1 MEKPNQ
7 KPFYPYFS
15 SGPCAKPPGW
25 NVDIFKNAALSRSH
39 RSPYA
44 KVKLKEVI
52 EKSKKLLQIPED
64 YRVGIVPASD
74 TGAVEMAMWSLLGP
88 RGVEVLSWE
97 NFGHDWVYDVE
108 NQLPLENKI
117 IRKGNY
123 GFLPDLQKVNFD
135 NDIIFTWNGTTAG
148 VRVKNGDWIA
158 SDRAGLTICDATS
171 AVFSMK
177 LDWDKLDVITYSW
190 QKVLGGEAAHGMLIL
205 SPRAVERL
213 QSYQPL
219 WPIPKLFRLSKDKK
233 LSEGIFSG
241 ETINTPSMIA
251 VEDVLNSLNWGES
264 VGGLDGMIKISEDNL
279 EIVSEWIKQSDTFKF
294 LADDVDTISCT
305 SICILPKDKWFLEL
319 SDELKTKFMKE
330 VCAEIEKND
339 AGYDLNSYKTA
350 PAGIRIWGGSTVENE
365 NVRLLLPWI
374 DWSYESVKERYTNG

>member
-213 QSYQPL
+213 QSYQPS

-264 VGGLDGMIKISEDNL
+264 VGGLDGMIKISENNL

>member
-213 QSYQPL
+213 QSYQPS

>member
-1 MEKPNQ
+1 MEKPKQ

-25 NVDIFKNAALSRSH
+25 GVDIFKNAALSRSH

-44 KVKLKEVI
+44 KAKLKEVI

-148 VRVKNGDWIA
+148 VRIKNGDWIA

-219 WPIPKLFRLSKDKK
+219 WPIPKLVRLSKDKK

-279 EIVSEWIKQSDTFKF
+279 AIVTEWIKQSDTFKF
-294 LADDVDTISCT
+294 LADDPETVSCT
-305 SICILPKDKWFLEL
+305 SICILPKDKWFVEL

-330 VCAEIEKND
+330 VCMEIEKND

-365 NVRLLLPWI
+365 NVRLLIPWI
-374 DWSYESVKERYTNG
+374 DWSYESVKERYING

>member
-117 IRKGNY
+117 IRKGKY

-213 QSYQPL
+213 QSYQPS

-264 VGGLDGMIKISEDNL
+264 VGGLDGMIKISENNL